1 MDRFYKV
8 LVLAGFCL
16 CCTTIAYSSAGLD
29 SVAYKQWQQWRQTTV
44 LPEWRDTYEILLEQE
59 MLAAQQFS
67 TGFQVSY
74 S

>member
-8 LVLAGFCL
+8 LVLVGFFLCL
-16 CCTTIAYSSAGLD
+16 TTFGYNNTGAD
-29 SVAYKQWQQWRQTTV
+29 SVTYKQWQQWRQTTV

-59 MLAAQQFS
+59 MLAAQQFNA
-67 TGFQVSY
+67 GFQVSY